1 MFGLETLVS
10 ETDKVAQC
18 LPMLSTPGL
27 QLTSPGPSP
36 VFLSA
41 NIISTKQQ
49 NVDTRADLRIKGSI
63 PNILQRKRLLL
74 LPHNIALSPSNVSKL
89 HPHINVTQCVQVH
102 KNFELWVILCQTYVE
117 VKVHRLCLLICYMP
131 VQHQ

>member
-1 MFGLETLVS
+1 MFGLDTLVS

-74 LPHNIALSPSNVSKL
+74 SPSNVSKL
-89 HPHINVTQCVQVH
+89 HPYINVTQCVQVY